1 MQRRRRQRQGL
12 GNSISVLHGRE
23 GVHHPRVA
31 SRLHAPARP
40 RLAPVCGPALR
51 SPRPAVDLAPRTS
64 APTPV
69 SAATP
74 APGLTARVPA
84 PRCRRASL
92 IHADCC
98 LRSPRRHNSASICT
112 ISIAPARPCHCRSR
126 CAPLPASIRAGA
138 NRPLGC
144 SPTPTSP
151 LLQSPVARRRRRLR
165 WPGSSRL
172 LHIVRAASNLAA
184 AAAAHPL
191 GAQWSHP
198 RPAPSAREPLAPT
211 SSDDGTPH
219 RRSACRSHL
228 RPAPHRPPRPRHN
241 RRALLLTARGS
252 PLRAGRRRL
261 SDPSVAAVADQ
272 ISSRSNRRSH
282 QVVVD
287 VGTRPE
293 DATRLQFVRT
303 AAAPGRSISRSKDDQ
318 ITRKGGF
325 GSWQLSAKMTTFLL
339 GLERPSHESES
350 LRLGV

>member
-1 MQRRRRQRQGL
+1 MRTAAGL
-12 GNSISVLHGRE
+12 DPCRCQSPSWLLPDAHITSTSV
-23 GVHHPRVA
+23 
-31 SRLHAPARP
+31 S
-40 RLAPVCGPALR
+40 C
-51 SPRPAVDLAPRTS
+51 SPP
-64 APTPV
+64 
-69 SAATP
+69 
-74 APGLTARVPA
+74 
-84 PRCRRASL
+84 
-92 IHADCC
+92 
-98 LRSPRRHNSASICT
+98 
-112 ISIAPARPCHCRSR
+112 
-126 CAPLPASIRAGA
+126 
-138 NRPLGC
+138 
-144 SPTPTSP
+144 PTPTP
-151 LLQSPVARRRRRLR
+151 LAWVFPPPPHRPRCLEF
-165 WPGSSRL
+165 GGGGG
-172 LHIVRAASNLAA
+172 
-184 AAAAHPL
+184 AHPL
-191 GAQWSHP
+191 GARWSHP

-228 RPAPHRPPRPRHN
+228 RPAPHRPPHN

-252 PLRAGRRRL
+252 PLCAGRRRL